1 MHTATLS
8 LVIAFIG
15 YSLLS
20 ITQAVQ
26 KIGLAQRT
34 RNKTQGWTIWVFAT
48 IGTSV
53 AFFVILG
60 AISLGSISLVGA
72 MAGTGLGSLAVFSHF
87 VMRERLGRRELLA
100 LAVIVGGAALVG
112 ALAGDG
118 TGGEARVP
126 LLWGILGGGS
136 VVYIAAWI
144 VTRKRSFTGAVVGGF
159 SGFLGAYSQLF
170 QEHGTSTASIADG
183 IGPFVSS
190 LVTNPITLVWVG
202 LSVVSMVVLQFS
214 YRHGRAI
221 EIIPVFTGNF
231 ILVPVVGGVLIFA
244 ERLVVGQ
251 WIGVILILAGAIVL
265 GRGRDTRE
273 LDEQSEDRHKGADHY
288 ESDAHHPLE

>member
-1 MHTATLS
+1 MHTAALP
-8 LVIAFIG
+8 LIIAFIG
-15 YSLLS
+15 YSLLN
-20 ITQAVQ
+20 ITQAGQ
-26 KIGLAQRT
+26 KIGLARRARST
-34 RNKTQGWTIWVFAT
+34 VQGWTIWTLAT

-72 MAGTGLGSLAVFSHF
+72 MAGTGLASLAVFSHF
-87 VMRERLGRRELLA
+87 VMGERLGRRELIA
-100 LAVIVGGAALVG
+100 LATVIGGAALVG
-112 ALAGDG
+112 AFAGDG

-136 VVYIAAWI
+136 VAYILVWI

-170 QEHGTSTASIADG
+170 QEHGTSSASIADG
-183 IGPFVSS
+183 IGPFLTS
-190 LVTNPITLVWVG
+190 LATNPITLVWIG

-231 ILVPVVGGVLIFA
+231 IVVPVVGGVLIFA

-251 WIGVILILAGAIVL
+251 WIGVVLILLGAIVL
-265 GRGRDTRE
+265 GRGRVERD
-273 LDEQSEDRHKGADHY
+273 
-288 ESDAHHPLE
+288 

>member
-1 MHTATLS
+1 MHSAALP

-15 YSLLS
+15 YSLLN
-20 ITQAVQ
+20 ITQAGQ
-26 KIGLAQRT
+26 KIGLAQHT
-34 RNKTQGWTIWVFAT
+34 RNKMRGWTIWALAT
-48 IGTSV
+48 AGTSM

-72 MAGTGLGSLAVFSHF
+72 MAGTGLASLAVFSHF
-87 VMRERLGRRELLA
+87 VMRERLAGRELIA
-100 LAVIVGGAALVG
+100 LAVIIGGAALAG

-126 LLWGILGGGS
+126 LLWGILAGGS
-136 VVYIAAWI
+136 VLYVTGWI
-144 VTRKRSFTGAVVGGF
+144 TTRRMSFTGAVVGGF

-170 QEHGTSTASIADG
+170 QEYGTTTTSISLG
-183 IGPFVSS
+183 IGPFLTS
-190 LVTNPITLVWVG
+190 LATNPITLVWIG
-202 LSVVSMVVLQFS
+202 LSVASMVVLQFS

-221 EIIPVFTGNF
+221 EIIPVFIGNF
-231 ILVPVVGGVLIFA
+231 IVVPVVGGVLIFA

-265 GRGRDTRE
+265 GRGR
-273 LDEQSEDRHKGADHY
+273 
-288 ESDAHHPLE
+288 LERD